1 DADATSGGL
10 AWSGIRVTL
19 EKTGRR
25 SVVATPAGVT
35 EVDHEREIIE
45 TVSLKDALAAEKD
58 GHPPAHA
65 NLPSMYPA
73 LKYPEHRWGMTIAL
87 DSCTGCGACVVACVA
102 ENNLPILGLAEIPT
116 LPFPRTGPFLIP
128 RDAPNAFAELARR
141 QIAYGR
147 SVNWLRV

>member
-1 DADATSGGL
+1 PEGRREAPAVVSDTIHPGAVAIPSGLGHTAYGRFARAVGANPVALLPSDADATSGGL

-73 LKYPEHRWGMTIAL
+73 LKYPE
-87 DSCTGCGACVVACVA
+87 
-102 ENNLPILGLAEIPT
+102 
-116 LPFPRTGPFLIP
+116 
-128 RDAPNAFAELARR
+128 
-141 QIAYGR
+141 
-147 SVNWLRV
+147 